1 MRTKNCNNPMFVP
14 ENRQCRGVLELNGH
28 APQRYFMHQEFA
40 LVLQIWIESLVS
52 AKQQSVKGIF
62 CGNLIVLQYTCRCA
76 SLLLNCLQTA
86 TTLLAGSWPAFPK
99 VLISSLT
106 ASICSCFGLFQDASS
121 IH

>member
-1 MRTKNCNNPMFVP
+1 VRTKNCNNPMFVP

-28 APQRYFMHQEFA
+28 APQ
-40 LVLQIWIESLVS
+40 
-52 AKQQSVKGIF
+52 
-62 CGNLIVLQYTCRCA
+62 RCA